1 MELLDKTRG
10 VFVGEALG
18 DALGAPHEFRYHK
31 SNEYNGILHHR
42 FKFNARYQP
51 TRWMVPGQTTDDT
64 EMTLTLARSLIR
76 NRGYNR
82 EDVILSYE
90 RWANDTP
97 LLGINTRKLF
107 KGVKTVKGYQN
118 RYNKL
123 FDSPESIYNNQ
134 SNGSMMRSSPLAFI
148 FDNNPMVVDCKITN
162 PSPVNIDAN
171 LIYISS
177 LRMAILGYDRVTIFN
192 TIKDISQTAEVRNVL
207 IEVVTKKQRDI
218 RGKTKGWVL
227 HTLYCAMWSL
237 LYAQTYQDG
246 IDYVI
251 RLGGDTDTTAAI
263 SGALLGALFGY
274 TALSKETRT
283 NYNMGILLTANTAE
297 GDIPRPP
304 EYTLSPIDNF
314 VSLTDQFYKIIALPN
329 LGDKMITMTE

>member
-10 VFVGEALG
+10 VFIGEALG

-31 SNEYNGILHHR
+31 NNEYNGILHHR
-42 FKFNARYQP
+42 FKFNARYQS

-76 NRGYNR
+76 NKGYNR
-82 EDVILSYE
+82 NDAILHYE
-90 RWANDTP
+90 AWANNTP

-107 KGVKTVKGYQN
+107 KGVKTVKGYEN

-123 FDSPESIYNNQ
+123 FDTPDAIYNNQ

-148 FDNNPMVVDCKITN
+148 FDNTPMVVDCKLTN
-162 PSPVNIDAN
+162 PSSVNIDAN
-171 LIYISS
+171 LVYLSAI
-177 LRMAILGYDRVTIFN
+177 RMAILGYDRVTIFN
-192 TIKDISQTAEVRNVL
+192 TIKDISQTREVRNVL
-207 IEVVTKKQRDI
+207 IEVVTKKPRDI
-218 RGKTKGWVL
+218 TGKTRGWVL

-237 LYAQTYQDG
+237 LYAPNYQDG

-263 SGALLGALFGY
+263 SGALMGALFGY
-274 TALSKETRT
+274 TNMSKEDRT
-283 NYNMGILLTANTAE
+283 GNNMRILLTSDTTQ
-297 GDIPRPP
+297 GDIHRPP
-304 EYTLSPIDNF
+304 EYTLGPIDNF
-314 VSLTDQFYKIIALPN
+314 VTLTDQFYTIIASPN
-329 LGDKMITMTE
+329 LGDKMVITK